1 MAVPTEPLVRRLVAS
16 VVPPGAT
23 TAMFPSVDDDEDGWR
38 LVLANAF
45 WSARLQSYFTE
56 YRLSAEYDEILTV
69 VGDDDMPDELQQ
81 LIVKVAAVEVV
92 LAKMLEVQTKFRAK
106 SGDNEFE
113 TEQSATVL
121 KAILDALRA
130 DLAALKDQ
138 LVNDTRF
145 TTSIGLVDM
154 AVARSVP
161 GSTWVGA

>member
-1 MAVPTEPLVRRLVAS
+1 MRVPGPLGGQ
-16 VVPPGAT
+16 PHCG
-23 TAMFPSVDDDEDGWR
+23 
-38 LVLANAF
+38 
-45 WSARLQSYFTE
+45 
-56 YRLSAEYDEILTV
+56 
-69 VGDDDMPDELQQ
+69 
-81 LIVKVAAVEVV
+81 
-92 LAKMLEVQTKFRAK
+92 RAK

-161 GSTWVGA
+161 GSTWIGA